1 MISWKNKVVTKEF
14 KELLQQRKS
23 VLFFDVETSGLKAA
37 TDRIVQFSGVIAR
50 PDEFGFYK
58 EEESI
63 DLYIKQPVYMTS
75 EVIDIHHITNE
86 FLEDKPMEVEVV
98 QQIYNFF
105 NKADVIS
112 GYNIAKFD
120 MSFIKQMFDRYGLIL
135 NAPKIVDVYA
145 VTLEVLNRKD
155 FENGMKLDIL
165 CPVFGIEANF
175 HSAIDDVR
183 ATVKFLMALLIRDA
197 FSKDSVE
204 SYSNV
209 KKIHSLREY
218 KKSKTVNRLYFSY
231 ETEEGLSGTA
241 YYDRWNLS
249 WEIKDGE
256 PTVNLRQAS
265 ELVEIEVD
273 KSGKTVSNYKGN

>member
-1 MISWKNKVVTKEF
+1 MISWKNKVVTREF
-14 KELLQQRKS
+14 RDLIQQRKS

-50 PDEFGFYK
+50 PDEFGFYR

-63 DLYIKQPVYMTS
+63 DLYIKQPVYMTA

-86 FLEDKPMEVEVV
+86 FLEDKPMEIDVV
-98 QQIYNFF
+98 QQIYEFF
-105 NKADVIS
+105 NKADIIS

-120 MSFIKQMFDRYGLIL
+120 MSFIKQMFERHALQL
-135 NAPKIVDVYA
+135 NEYKIVDVYA
-145 VTLEVLNRKD
+145 ATLEVLNRRD
-155 FENGMKLDIL
+155 FEDGMKLDKL
-165 CPVFGIEANF
+165 CPIFGIDANF

-183 ATVKFLMALLIRDA
+183 ATVQFLMALLI
-197 FSKDSVE
+197 KDTFYKDNIE
-204 SYSNV
+204 NYP
-209 KKIHSLREY
+209 KIKRIYSLREY

-256 PTVNLRQAS
+256 PAMNLRQAS
-265 ELVEIEVD
+265 ELVEIEVT
-273 KSGKTVSNYKGN
+273 KLGKTVSNYKG